1 MNLPT
6 IIKLGHFN
14 IQIKAIEPEL
24 ASHNEEEGSFHS
36 GSRTIYIDQN
46 IIDRGGVDLVNVII
60 HELLHVSY
68 YKNNLSKASTEEDL
82 VNAFSNDFTELLSRT
97 ELLNFINADL
107 YSLFKNFEVRKK
119 VAS

>member
-14 IQIKAIEPEL
+14 IQIKPVDSEL

-36 GSRTIYIDQN
+36 GTRTIYIDQN
-46 IIDRGGVDLVNVII
+46 IIDRGGVDLVNVLI

-68 YKNNLSKASTEEDL
+68 YKNNLSKNSCEEDL
-82 VNAFSNDFTELLSRT
+82 VNAFSNDITELLSRT
-97 ELLNFINADL
+97 KLLDF
-107 YSLFKNFEVRKK
+107 VCKK
-119 VAS
+119 LRGKK

>member
-1 MNLPT
+1 MKFPT
-6 IIKLGHFN
+6 TIKLGHFN

-68 YKNNLSKASTEEDL
+68 YKNNLSKASSEEDL
-82 VNAFSNDFTELLSRT
+82 VNAFSNDLTELLSRT
-97 ELLNFINADL
+97 KLLDL
-107 YSLFKNFEVRKK
+107 IKKQLRGKND
-119 VAS
+119 

>member
-1 MNLPT
+1 MNLPK

-14 IQIKAIEPEL
+14 IHIKPIDSEL

-36 GSRTIYIDQN
+36 GTRTIYLDQN
-46 IIDRGGVDLVNVII
+46 IIDRGGVDLVNVLV

-97 ELLNFINADL
+97 ELLNFINQQL
-107 YSLFKNFEVRKK
+107 RGKNGKSKK
-119 VAS
+119 